1 MATITE
7 KLHDA
12 AAIQRRAKWF
22 RTLLLHDNSPV
33 LKSPATS
40 PADMNDLVALWN
52 RSLGSVN
59 SGQAGY
65 MAKVAAGGKTAP
77 QLQWAQATRIGMALA
92 RMRCLPGP
100 EAAKE
105 DRTAL
110 LLIQRLMLGFEIGP
124 VWRGDDALD
133 RLHDWFL
140 HEAPG
145 PITSTAMLEEAVSAG
160 GRKPRAGAD
169 LTEPRFK
176 AESDNWCKAGDVFNA
191 LVSTVQLNSSEDGA
205 DQVLVASLS
214 ERGVADL
221 SMEELGALLEAKRRL
236 AASAGGLARTKRIG
250 LFEPVDLG
258 APAGPA
264 DTAKEVAV
272 LEMATTE
279 PAENSMVA
287 ILRQM
292 QEDNRLMRQDI
303 AVFRSDGRVQLDDQQ
318 DQHMEERPTSEE
330 AGLQKRLLVAVMT
343 GGASK
348 SACKMGASAIERAVD
363 DKIDRLHKTLT
374 RDKIEAPQGE
384 HEMQFNF
391 TLEEYC
397 GLEVRLARLD
407 ALASVGGLS
416 AERANI
422 MRAKEEAVHH
432 DIQGLR
438 RKRDVLWDVVKL
450 KRRGDT
456 EVATEMY
463 RFFLEEER
471 GYLLNPDVERLRKKA
486 KLEVK
491 QSEGLRTVKTMED
504 MMRCQ
509 QQGLEQQRQLAAELE
524 RFAGSGDGN
533 RFGGGSAD
541 ALSVRQKDGRMRGI
555 DDLHSDDEDMARHQ
569 LDPGMAEQEMH
580 QLDPG
585 ADGQA

>member
-1 MATITE
+1 MATMTE

-33 LKSPATS
+33 LKNPATS
-40 PADMNDLVALWN
+40 LADMNDLVALWN

-59 SGQAGY
+59 SSKAGY
-65 MAKVAAGGKTAP
+65 MAKVVAGGKTAP
-77 QLQWAQATRIGMALA
+77 QLQWAQATRISMALA

-105 DRTAL
+105 NRTAL
-110 LLIQRLMLGFEIGP
+110 LLVQRLMLGFEIGP
-124 VWRGDDALD
+124 AWRGDDGLD
-133 RLHDWFL
+133 RLHDWFRN
-140 HEAPG
+140 EAPG
-145 PITSTAMLEEAVSAG
+145 PITSTALLEDAYSSD

-176 AESDNWCKAGDVFNA
+176 GESDNWCKAGDGFNA
-191 LVSTVQLNSSEDGA
+191 LVSSVQLSTGDNA
-205 DQVLVASLS
+205 DDTVLVESLS
-214 ERGVADL
+214 TRGIADL
-221 SMEELGALLEAKRRL
+221 SLEELGALLEARQRL
-236 AASAGGLARTKRIG
+236 AVADGSVRGKKLG

-258 APAGPA
+258 AA
-264 DTAKEVAV
+264 DEISKELVVIAPKD
-272 LEMATTE
+272 AS
-279 PAENSMVA
+279 ASDNSMVA
-287 ILRQM
+287 MLKQMRDKNRQM
-292 QEDNRLMRQDI
+292 RDDI
-303 AVFRSDGRVQLDDQQ
+303 AALESIDRVPIEELDRHTALMDKQ
-318 DQHMEERPTSEE
+318 PTSEE
-330 AGLQKRLLVAVMT
+330 AGLQKRLMTAVMT

-348 SACKMGASAIERAVD
+348 FACKMGASAIERAVD

-374 RDKIEAPQGE
+374 SDKIDAPRGE

-407 ALASVGGLS
+407 ALASVGRLS
-416 AERANI
+416 AERASN
-422 MRAKEEAVHH
+422 MRAKEEAVHL

-450 KRRGDT
+450 RRRGDT

-463 RFFLEEER
+463 RLFLEEER

-491 QSEGLRTVKTMED
+491 QSEGLRTVKTMEN

-509 QQGLEQQRQLAAELE
+509 QQGLEQQQQVADSLE
-524 RFAGSGDGN
+524 RFAQD
-533 RFGGGSAD
+533 GGGRS
-541 ALSVRQKDGRMRGI
+541 GG
-555 DDLHSDDEDMARHQ
+555 
-569 LDPGMAEQEMH
+569 GW
-580 QLDPG
+580 
-585 ADGQA
+585 

>member
-1 MATITE
+1 MRGDI
-7 KLHDA
+7 A
-12 AAIQRRAKWF
+12 A
-22 RTLLLHDNSPV
+22 
-33 LKSPATS
+33 LKSGDRAHIE
-40 PADMNDLVALWN
+40 ARHDGLVDEEP
-52 RSLGSVN
+52 
-59 SGQAGY
+59 Y
-65 MAKVAAGGKTAP
+65 
-77 QLQWAQATRIGMALA
+77 
-92 RMRCLPGP
+92 
-100 EAAKE
+100 
-105 DRTAL
+105 
-110 LLIQRLMLGFEIGP
+110 
-124 VWRGDDALD
+124 
-133 RLHDWFL
+133 
-140 HEAPG
+140 
-145 PITSTAMLEEAVSAG
+145 LESCEG
-160 GRKPRAGAD
+160 
-169 LTEPRFK
+169 
-176 AESDNWCKAGDVFNA
+176 
-191 LVSTVQLNSSEDGA
+191 STVL
-205 DQVLVASLS
+205 
-214 ERGVADL
+214 
-221 SMEELGALLEAKRRL
+221 
-236 AASAGGLARTKRIG
+236 
-250 LFEPVDLG
+250 
-258 APAGPA
+258 
-264 DTAKEVAV
+264 
-272 LEMATTE
+272 
-279 PAENSMVA
+279 
-287 ILRQM
+287 
-292 QEDNRLMRQDI
+292 
-303 AVFRSDGRVQLDDQQ
+303 
-318 DQHMEERPTSEE
+318 
-330 AGLQKRLLVAVMT
+330 LQKRLLTAVMT

-348 SACKMGASAIERAVD
+348 SACKMRASAIERAVD
-363 DKIDRLHKTLT
+363 DKVDRLHNTLM

-450 KRRGDT
+450 KRRGDV

-509 QQGLEQQRQLAAELE
+509 QQGLEQQRQVAAKLE
-524 RFAGSGDGN
+524 RFAGSGGDN

-541 ALSVRQKDGRMRGI
+541 ALSERQKDGRMRGI
-555 DDLHSDDEDMARHQ
+555 DDLNSDDEDMARHQ